1 MLGAFKRFA
10 GIFGGKLTQS
20 DQEFVRSYLD
30 DSGQFLFFQMND
42 VDQRHSVAVARALLS
57 EVGYHREL
65 DGDTLIKAA
74 LLHDIG
80 KVEGDLNAINRI
92 VAGLVRRV
100 SPSLR
105 NKLGVPFRNR
115 GWKIRY
121 GFYVDQIHP
130 LRGSH
135 MAKAFGI
142 EAKVV
147 ELIRHHHDRPGKN
160 QSPELTC
167 LQLADNKH

>member
-1 MLGAFKRFA
+1 MGALKRFF
-10 GIFGGKLTQS
+10 GIFGGKLTRS
-20 DQEFVRSYLD
+20 DVDFVRSYLD
-30 DSGQFLFFQMND
+30 EPGQFLFFQMSP
-42 VDQRHSVAVARALLS
+42 VDQRHAVAVARELLS
-57 EVGYHREL
+57 EVGYRREL
-65 DGDTLIKAA
+65 DGLTLIKAA

-80 KVEGDLNAINRI
+80 KVEGDLNIVNRV
-92 VAGLVRRV
+92 VAGLIRRL

-105 NKLGVPFRNR
+105 DKLSAPDQTG

-121 GFYVDQIHP
+121 GFYVDKVHP

-135 MAKAFGI
+135 MAQVLGI

-147 ELIRHHHDRPGKN
+147 ELIRHHHDHPRDN
-160 QSPELTC
+160 QSSELTC